1 MSQFMTIAE
10 VSRLSGISAET
21 IRHYERLGL
30 IHPLRNDQTGY
41 RYYTIV
47 DICLIGKIQTF
58 LQCGFSLKESKE
70 MLNNMDISNMNSF
83 FDERIRELEQQML
96 ESFKRIHGMRRKG
109 RQLSLI
115 ESNMGKF
122 SLKTR
127 PAMYLLNTYEDGK
140 VINLPDLEEV
150 HAAWFKRQV
159 FTFPFE
165 RWEETGESASLHQI
179 VQYVGLGIEKKDFA
193 DSGLEYNELMTEYPE
208 IPCVHTVLAVRN
220 PVETR
225 DKILEIIDNYMMEQ
239 GLTQNGDI
247 LFETLFLSEADGQA
261 VYYRSV
267 WIPYKH

>member
-1 MSQFMTIAE
+1 MSQMMTIAE

-70 MLNNMDISNMNSF
+70 MLNNMDISDMNSF
-83 FDERIRELEQQML
+83 FDDRIRDLELQML

-127 PAMYLLNTYEDGK
+127 PAMYLLNTYTVVTKEGK
-140 VINLPDLEEV
+140 N
-150 HAAWFKRQV
+150 
-159 FTFPFE
+159 
-165 RWEETGESASLHQI
+165 
-179 VQYVGLGIEKKDFA
+179 
-193 DSGLEYNELMTEYPE
+193 
-208 IPCVHTVLAVRN
+208 TVVN
-220 PVETR
+220 V
-225 DKILEIIDNYMMEQ
+225 NHVC
-239 GLTQNGDI
+239 NGS
-247 LFETLFLSEADGQA
+247 FG
-261 VYYRSV
+261 
-267 WIPYKH
+267 